1 MAFAPW
7 RALPGRVLLAALNL
21 FSAVALIFE
30 GYNQG
35 VMGSVNGSA
44 GYIDLVGIGADGVVT
59 NTTKQGGI
67 VAVYYFGAMF
77 GCFIGGKIG
86 DRFGRKK
93 AVVFGSILALIG
105 GALQAGS
112 QNASMTICARTIC
125 GLGIGTINSIIP
137 AWVSELAQAHNRG
150 SSFALVF
157 VANYVGIVIAY
168 WIGYGLRNHVG
179 DFKWRFPLA
188 FQIVP
193 LLLLLLTVGFLPES
207 PRYLLTQGRRDEA
220 VEILA
225 KIRGDVAHDDPSLAA
240 ELAQLDAIISSG
252 QHKRYRWHNLITGR
266 HSGPLHLGRRVALA
280 VGIMMMMEWTGIL
293 AITVYANTLFQQAGF
308 SVEKSAWLSGLCNS
322 IGILGTMA
330 SVLTV
335 DRFGRRRS
343 LYFGFFIQGAV
354 LLLSGGLSRLGE
366 LHPENTAYGAA
377 SGAMVFIFTF
387 FFAQTVLMIAF
398 IYPTEIWPQ
407 EIRALGNSFGV
418 FGWAVGCGSTTLAIP
433 SMFAVLGY
441 KALIVF
447 GAFNFASLPLVYLF
461 FPETKGRSLEE
472 INLLFASASPLAS
485 ANEAEYTRL
494 LTEAGG
500 DVAQAEHKLL
510 RQLEG
515 PGAGESPESKLEQ
528 GREEEAL

>member
-1 MAFAPW
+1 
-7 RALPGRVLLAALNL
+7 
-21 FSAVALIFE
+21 
-30 GYNQG
+30 
-35 VMGSVNGSA
+35 
-44 GYIDLVGIGADGVVT
+44 
-59 NTTKQGGI
+59 
-67 VAVYYFGAMF
+67 
-77 GCFIGGKIG
+77 
-86 DRFGRKK
+86 
-93 AVVFGSILALIG
+93 
-105 GALQAGS
+105 
-112 QNASMTICARTIC
+112 
-125 GLGIGTINSIIP
+125 
-137 AWVSELAQAHNRG
+137 
-150 SSFALVF
+150 
-157 VANYVGIVIAY
+157 
-168 WIGYGLRNHVG
+168 
-179 DFKWRFPLA
+179 LA

-252 QHKRYRWHNLITGR
+252 QHKRYKWHNLITGR

-366 LHPENTAYGAA
+366 LHPENMAYGAA

-494 LTEAGG
+494 LSESGG
-500 DVAQAEHKLL
+500 DVARAEHKLL